1 MTFDDY
7 LPFAPVLLTGLFA
20 FFGTWAGS
28 RFSHV
33 NEHNQWLRNE
43 KMAACSEFLAMAERL
58 VNTDLQNRNPRI
70 LANTAQEARNL
81 SHARLTLV
89 CPMDV
94 AASALKLREAVVD
107 VATLLAERSRI
118 GPDEA
123 WDEQVNKAFAK
134 ANRSMIH
141 FVFESS
147 KDLNSGIFK
156 GLGPFRSITMFMLR
170 WKIRL
175 WEKKLA

>member
-1 MTFDDY
+1 MTVNDY

-20 FFGTWAGS
+20 FIGTWAGS

-43 KMAACSEFLAMAERL
+43 KMAACSEFLSNAERL
-58 VNTDLQNRNPRI
+58 VDSDLKSRSSRV
-70 LANTAQEARNL
+70 LSDAVREAHNL

-89 CPMDV
+89 CPLDV
-94 AASALKLREAVVD
+94 VSTAIKLRESVVD
-107 VATLLAERSRI
+107 VATLVAERSRV
-118 GPDEA
+118 GTDA
-123 WDEQVNKAFAK
+123 VWDEHVLKAFEK
-134 ANRSMIH
+134 AHLSKIQ

-147 KDLNSGIFK
+147 KDMNSGIFK
-156 GLGPFRSITMFMLR
+156 GLGPFRTVALSLLK

-175 WEKKLA
+175 AERKLA

>member
-1 MTFDDY
+1 M
-7 LPFAPVLLTGLFA
+7 
-20 FFGTWAGS
+20 
-28 RFSHV
+28 

-43 KMAACSEFLAMAERL
+43 KMAASSEFLAATERL
-58 VNTDLQNRNPRI
+58 VNSELQSRSPRV
-70 LANTAQEARNL
+70 LANAVQEARNL

-94 AASALKLREAVVD
+94 ASSALKLRESVVD

-123 WDEQVNKAFAK
+123 WDEQVNGAFAK
-134 ANRSMIH
+134 AYRSKIQ
-141 FVFESS
+141 FVLESS

-156 GLGPFRSITMFMLR
+156 GLGPFRAITMSMLR
-170 WKIRL
+170 WKVRL
-175 WEKKLA
+175 WEKKLV

>member
-1 MTFDDY
+1 MTFNDY
-7 LPFAPVLLTGLFA
+7 LPFASVLLTGLFA
-20 FFGTWAGS
+20 FIGTWAGS

-43 KMAACSEFLAMAERL
+43 KMAACSEFLARAELL
-58 VNTDLQNRNPRI
+58 VDSDLRSRNPKV
-70 LANTAQEARNL
+70 LGNAVQDARNL

-94 AASALKLREAVVD
+94 ASSALKLRESVVD
-107 VATLLAERSRI
+107 VATLLSERSRI
-118 GPDEA
+118 GPDQA

-134 ANRSMIH
+134 AHRSKIQ
-141 FVFESS
+141 FILESS

-156 GLGPFRSITMFMLR
+156 GLGPFRAITMSMLR
-170 WKIRL
+170 WKVRL
-175 WEKKLA
+175 WERKLA

>member
-43 KMAACSEFLAMAERL
+43 KMAACSEFLARAERL
-58 VNTDLQNRNPRI
+58 VDSDLQNRNPRA
-70 LANTAQEARNL
+70 LGDAVRDAHNL

-94 AASALKLREAVVD
+94 ATSAIKLRESVID
-107 VATLLAERSRI
+107 VATLISERSRV
-118 GPDEA
+118 GPDPV
-123 WDEQVNKAFAK
+123 WDEQVHKALAK
-134 ANRSMIH
+134 AHRAKIQ
-141 FVFESS
+141 FVLESS

-156 GLGPFRSITMFMLR
+156 GLGPLRSVTLSLLR
-170 WKIRL
+170 WKVRV
-175 WEKKLA
+175 WEKRLA